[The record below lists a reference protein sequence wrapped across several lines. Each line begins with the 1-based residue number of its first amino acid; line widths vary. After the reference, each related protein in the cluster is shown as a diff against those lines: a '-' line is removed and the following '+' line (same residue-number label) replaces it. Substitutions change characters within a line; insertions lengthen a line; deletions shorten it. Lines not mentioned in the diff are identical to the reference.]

1 MDFGTTVL
9 GAMGIILGVL
19 MPVLVVGLILW
30 YKARRNQLLHET
42 ALKLAEKGLPVPAAL
57 FDDQTSTAGSLR
69 QGVVLLMLGI
79 GICLA
84 LFLCGIKF
92 WAIGVIPMFMG
103 LGYLIVWKLEGGASE
118 AATIQKS

>member
-1 MDFGTTVL
+1 MDFGTTIL

-30 YKARRNQLLHET
+30 YKAHRTKLLHET
-42 ALKLAEKGLPVPAAL
+42 ALKLAEKGQPVPAEL
-57 FDDQTSTAGSLR
+57 FADQSSTSGSLR

-84 LFLCGIKF
+84 LYLCGIKF
-92 WAIGVIPMFMG
+92 WAIGIIPLFMG
-103 LGYLIVWKLEGGASE
+103 LGYLMVWKLESGVAETVSSS
-118 AATIQKS
+118 K